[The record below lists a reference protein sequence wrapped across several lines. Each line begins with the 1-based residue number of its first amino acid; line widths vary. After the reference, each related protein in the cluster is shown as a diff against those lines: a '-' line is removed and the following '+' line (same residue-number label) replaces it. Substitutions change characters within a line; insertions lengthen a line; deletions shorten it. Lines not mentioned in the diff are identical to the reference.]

1 MYSPSWDDVREL
13 MARCDVS
20 CVSIFMPTHRS
31 GRDMEQD
38 PLRFKNLLAQADDEL
53 RASGLRGPDAAAVLG
68 PGRDLLSDKTFWQH
82 QQDGLALFL
91 SPGWSRAISTPIEL
105 DESVVVD
112 GRFRVRPLLPA
123 LSPDL
128 SFNILALSQH
138 RARLLAATR
147 FTIEEVD
154 VRDMPAGMEDVHS
167 VVEGERQLQSHV
179 AARRGESRAGGS
191 VAFHGHGLGR
201 DAADERL
208 LEYFRAVDHRVAAA
222 VPTNGTP
229 LVVAAVEHFL
239 PLYREATSLPSVI
252 DAAVP
257 GSPDDLSDEELQ
269 RRAWPLVAPLAE
281 REIEEQIAR
290 YGEHAAK
297 GDATRSLAS
306 ILRDAQAARVE
317 TLFVPVDDVVWGKFD
332 AASGKARI
340 HDTRRTGDEDL
351 FDRAVIETIRT
362 GGSVFCLP
370 KERIPDEGSIAAIKR
385 Y

>member
-1 MYSPSWDDVREL
+1 
-13 MARCDVS
+13 MARRDAS
-20 CVSIFMPTHRS
+20 CISIFMPTHRS
-31 GRDMEQD
+31 GRDTEQD
-38 PLRFKNLLAQADDEL
+38 PLRLKNLLARADDEL
-53 RASGLRGPDAAAVLG
+53 RASGLRGPEAAAILE
-68 PGRDLLSDKTFWQH
+68 PGRKILSDRAFWQH
-82 QQDGLALFL
+82 QQEGLALFL
-91 SPGWSRAISTPIEL
+91 SPGWSRAISTPIGL
-105 DESVVVD
+105 DESVVVG

-128 SFNILALSQH
+128 SFNILALSQR

-154 VRDMPAGMEDVHS
+154 VRDMPAGMEAVHS

-222 VPTNGTP
+222 VRTNGTP

-269 RRAWPLVAPLAE
+269 RRAWPLVAPLAQ
-281 REIEEQIAR
+281 REMDAQLAR
-290 YGEHAAK
+290 YGEHAGK
-297 GDATRSLAS
+297 GGTAHSLAS
-306 ILRDAQAARVE
+306 ILREAQAARVE
-317 TLFVPVDDVVWGKFD
+317 TLFVAVDDVVWGKFD
-332 AASGKARI
+332 AASAKARI

-351 FDRAVIETIRT
+351 FDRAVIETIKT
-362 GGSVFCLP
+362 GGRVICLP
-370 KERIPDEGSIAAIKR
+370 KERIPDGGPIAAIMR